1 MACNTIF
8 IISVYPEVR
17 NRLAELVASAG
28 LRARQLSSLEIWL
41 EEVTGSETEGCLV
54 LDAAVGELLEPG
66 RLASFASICARIPV
80 LVLTERGDVPTA
92 VNAIRH
98 GAVDVLQKPIE
109 HRHLLECIKGAVAA
123 KEAGAG
129 EPLRP

>member
-1 MACNTIF
+1 MACNTVF

-17 NRLAELVASAG
+17 DRLAELVASAG
-28 LRARQLSSLEIWL
+28 LRARQLSSLETWL
-41 EEVTGSETEGCLV
+41 EAAGPETEGCLV
-54 LDAAVGELLEPG
+54 LDTGAGELLEPG

-92 VNAIRH
+92 VNAVRH
-98 GAVDVLQKPIE
+98 GAVDVLQKPIAN
-109 HRHLLECIKGAVAA
+109 RHLLERIQNAVAV

-129 EPLRP
+129 EPFGL